1 MAYTK
6 TLFMEERTKRSSQ
19 NQWELED
26 NFMSCNQISQD
37 EQEMDDYYTS
47 LEIKM
52 RASKSTSIQDEEI
65 LPPWLD
71 EMLEDEKF
79 RQEIRKMKEEI
90 DAEIVIYEK
99 WKKIMEGGLNNKN
112 LNTEFQHGSHIS
124 KII

>member
-6 TLFMEERTKRSSQ
+6 ELFMEERTKLSSQ
-19 NQWELED
+19 NQWKLEA
-26 NFMSCNQISQD
+26 NFMSCNHLSQ
-37 EQEMDDYYTS
+37 EDD
-47 LEIKM
+47 
-52 RASKSTSIQDEEI
+52 EI
-65 LPPWLD
+65 LPVWLD